1 MMSRWRQSSQ
11 CFDCLVV
18 VGSILAPIVRSG
30 VGRIAVGSVGVLLL
44 LVVDWHEVLHVHG
57 VLPLLVGPDAD
68 GRQAE
73 EDGGDE
79 SQTNSD
85 PGNDVGP
92 GVDCV
97 GLVFQFLKLKYLVE
111 NSGFLLWEVRPTLT
125 SLQFI
130 LKSSDWESL
139 EALIFSFSQ
148 CSTPCQSPIPPAWNK
163 QAISIR
169 MAEAVMLEG
178 DVFQQPRMPAVKETN
193 MKKNPTMKRA
203 IIARIISGEKRKL

>member
-1 MMSRWRQSSQ
+1 ML
-11 CFDCLVV
+11 LVV
-18 VGSILAPIVRSG
+18 VGSVLAPIVRSG

-44 LVVDWHEVLHVHG
+44 LVVDWHEVLHVHR

-68 GRQAE
+68 GGQAE

-85 PGNDVGP
+85 PGDDVGP

-97 GLVFQFLKLKYLVE
+97 GLVFQFLKRKYLLERELVQ
-111 NSGFLLWEVRPTLT
+111 FRRTLT

-130 LKSSDWESL
+130 LNSSDWESL

-148 CSTPCQSPIPPAWNK
+148 CSTPCHRPIPPAWNK

-203 IIARIISGEKRKL
+203 IIARIISGGKERENYISISERLL